1 MFLVA
6 HLKRGVKYGQKPHIF
21 AIRAIRASTLST
33 DVPLR
38 NNL

>member
-1 MFLVA
+1 MFVVA
-6 HLKRGVKYGQKPHIF
+6 HVKRGVKYGQKHQTS
-21 AIRAIRASTLST
+21 AIRAIRASTLSN